1 MADQN
6 PSGKR
11 LLINKANSRIVALT
25 SGAAFIVVF
34 SLVASYTLVG
44 QLNYQNRVI
53 GAKKTALTQLKQDID
68 STSDL
73 VAKYK
78 AFISTPENAIGGN
91 PTGIGP
97 QDGDNAKIVL
107 DALPSKYDFPSL
119 ATSLEKI
126 LKEQGVRIESISGS
140 DDEVAQTNTASAT
153 PQPVEVPFE
162 LSVSG
167 KYADIQKVAKAFES
181 SIRPIQVQTMQLTG
195 NEGEMTLRI
204 VAKTYYQPEKTLSI
218 RTEVVK

>member
-1 MADQN
+1 MAEQN
-6 PSGKR
+6 PTGKR
-11 LLINKANSRIVALT
+11 LLISKANSRIVAIT

-34 SLVASYTLVG
+34 CLMASYTLVG

-53 GAKKTALTQLKQDID
+53 GAKKKALTQLKQDID
-68 STSDL
+68 STADL
-73 VAKYK
+73 VTKYK
-78 AFISTPENAIGGN
+78 AFVSTPENAIGGD
-91 PTGIGP
+91 PAGAGP

-126 LKEQGVRIESISGS
+126 LKDQGVRIESISGS
-140 DDEVAQTNTASAT
+140 DDEVAQTNSASST

-167 KYADIQKVAKAFES
+167 KYANIQKVVKAFEN
-181 SIRPIQVQTMQLTG
+181 SIRPIQIQTIQVTG

-204 VAKTYYQPEKTLSI
+204 VAKTYYQPEKTLNI

>member
-11 LLINKANSRIVALT
+11 LLISKANSRIVALT
-25 SGAAFIVVF
+25 SGSAFIVVF
-34 SLVASYTLVG
+34 CLVASYTLVG

-53 GAKKTALTQLKQDID
+53 GAKKKALTQLKQDID
-68 STSDL
+68 STTDL

-78 AFISTPENAIGGN
+78 AFVATPENAIGGN
-91 PTGIGP
+91 PAGIGP

-126 LKEQGVRIESISGS
+126 LKDQGVRIESISGS
-140 DDEVAQTNTASAT
+140 DDEVAQAGSASAT

-167 KYADIQKVAKAFES
+167 KYANIQKVVKAFES
-181 SIRPIQVQTMQLTG
+181 SIRPIQMQTLQITG

-204 VAKTYYQPEKTLSI
+204 VAKTYYQPEKTLNI